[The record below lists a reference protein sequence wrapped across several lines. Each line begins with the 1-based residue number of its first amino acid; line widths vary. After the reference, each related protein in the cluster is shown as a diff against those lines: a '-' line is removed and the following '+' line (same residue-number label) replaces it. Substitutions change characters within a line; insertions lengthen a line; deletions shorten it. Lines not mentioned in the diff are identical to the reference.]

1 MKKGLL
7 FVVVLVLLASAAQAQ
22 IEKGD
27 TEVSF
32 MGYYLTY
39 VGGEDIGGFGS
50 GNFQLSFGKYLTDR
64 IVIGV
69 APSLSLTKMDD
80 EWETNWSGSA
90 YMNINLSSTAKMIPY
105 ITGQY
110 YQRTFDIPDGADF
123 TDFSYVTVG
132 LGFKSFFNE
141 YASLNTVCTYGFSL
155 AENAE
160 GGMLMIM
167 TGLSFVF

>member
-7 FVVVLVLLASAAQAQ
+7 FTVALLILASGAQAQ

-32 MGYYLTY
+32 MGYYITY
-39 VGGEDIGGFGS
+39 VGGEDVVGFGS
-50 GNFQLSFGKYLTDR
+50 GSFQLSFGKYLTNR
-64 IVIGV
+64 VIIGV
-69 APSLSLTKMDD
+69 APTVSFTKMQD

-90 YMNINLSSTAKMIPY
+90 YMNINFSSSAKMIPY

-110 YQRTFDIPDGADF
+110 YQYTFKIPAFADF
-123 TDFSYVTVG
+123 TDFSYINVG

-141 YASLNTVCTYGFSL
+141 YAALNTLVSYGFSL
-155 AENAE
+155 AEDAE
-160 GGMLMIM
+160 GGILMIM
-167 TGLSFVF
+167 TGLSFIF